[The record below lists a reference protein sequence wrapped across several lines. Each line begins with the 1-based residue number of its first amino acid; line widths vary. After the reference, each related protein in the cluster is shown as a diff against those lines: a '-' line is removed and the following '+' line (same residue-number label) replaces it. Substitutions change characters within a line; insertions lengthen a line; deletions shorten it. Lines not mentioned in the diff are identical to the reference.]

1 MTGVQTCALPIYSVL
16 AISVGLHITH
26 TGFGLVRRS
35 FDGLMD
41 HALPLEEQERIREVI
56 RANLPAGAQFHGLRT
71 RRAGARRFIE
81 FHLLVD
87 GNLKV
92 RAAHDLANEVETA
105 LASAIPGLEVT
116 THIEP
121 VDEEG
126 SWEQDYLRQIGEPV
140 EPPRDH

>member
-1 MTGVQTCALPIYSVL
+1 LVYLTGYTFFDSLL
-16 AISVGLHITH
+16 AIVMGLHITWI
-26 TGFGLVRRS
+26 GLVLIRRS

-41 HALPLEEQERIREVI
+41 HAIPDEERERIREVI
-56 RANLPAGAQFHGLRT
+56 RANLPEGALFHLLRT
-71 RRAGARRFIE
+71 RLSGARRFIE

-92 RAAHDLANEVETA
+92 RAAHDLTNDVEAA
-105 LASAIPGLEVT
+105 LAAAIPGLEVT

-126 SWEQDYLRQIGEPV
+126 SWDQDYLRQIGERA
-140 EPPRDH
+140 EPTHDR